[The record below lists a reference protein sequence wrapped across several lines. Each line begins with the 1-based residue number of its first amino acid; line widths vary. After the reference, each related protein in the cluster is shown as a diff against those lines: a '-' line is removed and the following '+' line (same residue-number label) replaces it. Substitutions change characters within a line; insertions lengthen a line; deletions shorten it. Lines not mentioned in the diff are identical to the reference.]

1 MKPIIAVVSLLFLFG
16 MLEIIKAD
24 DGETKARAFALG
36 DIRDAF
42 PSFGDWKADLTFFE
56 ENDELQ
62 KDMEGKKKLKFPK
75 FDFPAMARPLFKRK
89 RRQTEENKD
98 LE

>member
-1 MKPIIAVVSLLFLFG
+1 MKPITVVGSLVFLFG

-24 DGETKARAFALG
+24 GGDTKARLFALG
-36 DIRDAF
+36 DIRDAL
-42 PSFGDWKADLTFFE
+42 PSFEDQKADLTFFE
-56 ENDELQ
+56 ENNELQ
-62 KDMEGKKKLKFPK
+62 KDLAGKKKLKFPK

-89 RRQTEENKD
+89 RRHTEGDKD

>member
-1 MKPIIAVVSLLFLFG
+1 MKPINVVVSLLFLFG

-62 KDMEGKKKLKFPK
+62 KDLAGKKKLKFPK

-89 RRQTEENKD
+89 RRHTEGDND
-98 LE
+98 LK